1 MEKEQIIKL
10 WKALEVTSVDF
21 NFSCGG
27 DSMNESDIVINT
39 KNGTITNADIETY
52 FDNEVYN
59 KVEFYVNSDG
69 HYQGESGV
77 VTIELEGE
85 GEEEDFTYYKNAES
99 EWSEELNTDFAIKLT
114 DKEAEFIKEK
124 ILNFN
129 GDMDDINVVFK
140 GDLILTN
147 EDEIFLSELQEKI
160 LDEVRGYSPETTEGE
175 LEEWFSFN
183 TDEDNLT
190 INEDNELIINMS
202 NRVIVYRESND

>member
-10 WKALEVTSVDF
+10 WKELEVISVDF

-27 DSMNESDIVINT
+27 DSMNDTDIVINT
-39 KNGTITNADIETY
+39 KNGTISNADIETY

-77 VTIELEGE
+77 VVIELEGE
-85 GEEEDFTYYKNAES
+85 GVETDFTYSKQAES
-99 EWSEELNTDFAIKLT
+99 EWSEELNTDFGIKLT
-114 DKEAEFIKEK
+114 DKEAEFIKDK

-140 GDLILTN
+140 GDLILTD
-147 EDEIFLSELQEKI
+147 EDEEFLKQLEEKI
-160 LDEVRGYSPETTEGE
+160 KDETSGYSPETTEGE

-202 NRVIVYRESND
+202 NRVIVYRDSDN